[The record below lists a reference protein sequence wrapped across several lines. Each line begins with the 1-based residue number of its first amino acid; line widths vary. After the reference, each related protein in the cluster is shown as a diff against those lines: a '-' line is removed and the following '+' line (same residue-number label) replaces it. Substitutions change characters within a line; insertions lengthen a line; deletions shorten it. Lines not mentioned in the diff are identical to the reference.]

1 MIELPAEDQ
10 WNNQQEQTEKE
21 ARLDPKVGSRIMN
34 DPINNADNCD
44 DQGSSKRG
52 RNLAE
57 GVEAGHRIRNDLVG

>member
-1 MIELPAEDQ
+1 M
-10 WNNQQEQTEKE
+10 
-21 ARLDPKVGSRIMN
+21 DPKVGSRIMN